1 MDISIGRIVLYTLT
15 ATDAEQINL
24 RRTHSEL
31 SRISS
36 QNSGAQVH
44 VGNTVRQGN
53 IFPLIVTAAW
63 PGNLAS
69 GQVLLD
75 GNDNLWVKSVKQN
88 DGEDVPQPGTWA
100 WPAKV

>member
-1 MDISIGRIVLYTLT
+1 VDISIGRIVLYTLT
-15 ATDAEQINL
+15 LRDAEDINL

-31 SRISS
+31 SRIAS

-44 VGNTVRQGN
+44 VGNTVREGSV
-53 IFPLIVTAAW
+53 FPLVVTAVW
-63 PGNLAS
+63 NGGQVS

-88 DGEDVPQPGTWA
+88 DGDTLEQPGTWA
-100 WPAKV
+100 WPVQV